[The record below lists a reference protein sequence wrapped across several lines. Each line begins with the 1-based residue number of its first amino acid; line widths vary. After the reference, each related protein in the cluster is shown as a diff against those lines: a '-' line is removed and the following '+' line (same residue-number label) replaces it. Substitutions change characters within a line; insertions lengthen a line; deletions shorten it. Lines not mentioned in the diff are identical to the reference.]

1 MPKRKYEGESK
12 EQRYA
17 RKLRKYEEKLEE
29 RRRKNRQRILYSS
42 EEELNDTFEDDLE
55 ITIPP
60 DDVELEILPRS
71 SLECD
76 NTIQADE
83 NVIATATEGTATAN
97 GTDDNAGDAAPV
109 SDIEP
114 ELLKAL
120 GEFEPEAVEW
130 GDNVQEDIA
139 KRFQLLL
146 LHGLKKEAKEELTK
160 KYLFPKNMSFAKAPT
175 LNPEIAAMLTDSF
188 RNRDKRMLNKQEQ
201 LGRALTALSS
211 AMTAL
216 LKKSP
221 DLPEVIRVLNDT
233 GKLLA
238 DSHFTETES
247 RRAMVIPL
255 VDKSLIESFKD
266 RKRDTTLFGDKLGD
280 LVKNSRGIKRTGQL
294 IQSAVATTSGSNLNW
309 KGQALRG
316 RPPHRG
322 AQNYQYRTGGQR
334 NQYANRRRAPAS
346 APTSARR
353 QNTAPPPPARR
364 PPQPAARPPPPP
376 DRSNT

>member
-1 MPKRKYEGESK
+1 MHGFFHAHY
-12 EQRYA
+12 Q
-17 RKLRKYEEKLEE
+17 
-29 RRRKNRQRILYSS
+29 IVFLYFPGCITA
-42 EEELNDTFEDDLE
+42 LHCFFFHNHVMVFPDDLE

-83 NVIATATEGTATAN
+83 HVIATATEGTATAN

-309 KGQALRG
+309 KGQPLRG